1 MLHNN
6 DADMKLLKITCY
18 LSAICW
24 KNQYT
29 PPGESRISRETAC
42 YNLVVTDVLGSV
54 GCSSST
60 SEEEK
65 KQNNILPGH
74 GQQTVL
80 YCVSLSLGQTESSG
94 QAVDGLDQSVHQ
106 LGVVI

>member
-1 MLHNN
+1 MF
-6 DADMKLLKITCY
+6 
-18 LSAICW
+18 
-24 KNQYT
+24 
-29 PPGESRISRETAC
+29 
-42 YNLVVTDVLGSV
+42 VLNIRG
-54 GCSSST
+54 
-60 SEEEK
+60 EK